1 MEKSVAYSLVRR
13 RDLKDP
19 DGNEKLL
26 YALAQARGEMN
37 VREIGQRIQQMCTVT
52 YADIMAV
59 LCALPDV
66 IKQGLSAGE
75 IVRLGD
81 LGSLQVG
88 LRSKGAKTEKEF
100 TLANIT
106 KARFKF
112 RPGMDMVD
120 LLSNLNYVRVP
131 VIERKKKQDVVETQ
145 EVAHDESGE

>member
-1 MEKSVAYSLVRR
+1 
-13 RDLKDP
+13 
-19 DGNEKLL
+19 
-26 YALAQARGEMN
+26 
-37 VREIGQRIQQMCTVT
+37 MCATGCDK
-52 YADIMAV
+52 AGAE
-59 LCALPDV
+59 C
-66 IKQGLSAGE
+66 GE

-112 RPGMDMVD
+112 RPGKDMVD

-145 EVAHDESGE
+145 EVAHEESGE